1 MNRTLVLFAALLASA
16 NAAVATEL
24 IGIISTKGPLALKVE
39 QAPLLLKPC
48 WGGGPN
54 PEGQLWLPTA
64 AEVAALETQLDKHMA
79 TVKLGTP
86 GTPAAGK
93 QYRGQ
98 YVGFMRSNVK
108 HIYAS
113 YVPARDEYP
122 LPSGSALL
130 MCDGG
135 PSYWGIVYNTATG
148 QFSELSVSGRFGGQ

>member
-1 MNRTLVLFAALLASA
+1 MNRTLALSAALLVLSH
-16 NAAVATEL
+16 AAVAAESN
-24 IGIISTKGPLALKVE
+24 GILSAKGPLALNAE

-54 PEGQLWLPTA
+54 SEGQLWLPTA
-64 AEVAALETQLDKHMA
+64 AEVAALETQIEKHMA

-113 YVPARDEYP
+113 YLPARDEYP

-135 PSYWGIVYNTATG
+135 PSYWGIVYNTVTG
-148 QFSELSVSGRFGGQ
+148 QFSELSVSGSFGG